1 MRSIILVILS
11 FLMLICCKKSNERR
25 CVKSSGK
32 NQSNTINDIDVSS
45 IEVNDNISLILVNDS
60 LNQLEI
66 IGGEHLLEY
75 ISNEIFDHKLT
86 LSNNNKCN
94 FLRKKDSITVIYHF
108 THLDTLLINGFGNI
122 YSEDTIKNDIYI
134 YAEESFSSI
143 DLTFDNQNTTII
155 GQIGSIEA
163 VLHGSCSNLYMYSNG
178 AGKMDARDLFC
189 KNAHGHSQS
198 LGDFYLNAIEY
209 LNIELRSAGNFY
221 IYNSENAIL
230 NITKEGIG
238 EILYE

>member
-11 FLMLICCKKSNERR
+11 LLMLMSCKKSNERR

-32 NQSNTINDIDVSS
+32 NQSTTINDIDVTS
-45 IEVNDNISLILVNDS
+45 IEVNDNILLILVNDS
-60 LNQLEI
+60 LNKIELNGGENLI
-66 IGGEHLLEY
+66 EFIKYDFIGG
-75 ISNEIFDHKLT
+75 KLSFFNT
-86 LSNNNKCN
+86 NKCN
-94 FLRKKDSITVIYHF
+94 FLRKEDAITVVYHY
-108 THLDTLLINGFGNI
+108 TTLDSLFINGFGNI

-155 GQIGSIEA
+155 GQIGSIET
-163 VLHGSCSNLYMYSNG
+163 VLHGRCSNLYMYSNG

-198 LGDFYLNAIEY
+198 LGDFYLNASEY
-209 LNIELRSAGNFY
+209 LNIELRSAGNFFVF
-221 IYNSENAIL
+221 NAENAVQNIL
-230 NITKEGIG
+230 NEGSG
-238 EILYE
+238 EIIFQ